1 MSLNLKGHKYKPYLG
16 RDIARGYLGNTL
28 VYTNGETF
36 YKFTS
41 HPYTVTT
48 EKDFL
53 QINKIN
59 DTLFQL
65 RNTSTFNGCYVVT
78 FEQYDAGL
86 DDVTENPD
94 KVVYNSQWS
103 NYSRSTAIYKSN
115 KYDYWATDYDNG
127 SYYTPYKFLGTEQI
141 YYDFY
146 PKDVYNVVHFN
157 VGETEYF
164 VQSNGLYKVNS
175 YNAETK
181 KLDYDTVTTIAGND
195 YQYFDIISHNG
206 KTYVKPHSSSRYWQH
221 YEIDETTQE
230 VVKVTKSNNI
240 AMFLLNNT
248 LYYLHDNKNTSKPII
263 SVRNFETDEVLLEM
277 KGNANNILGTG
288 LNWADIFVI
297 GNNVYYSNL
306 RLTYNNGT
314 FSYETFPY
322 KWIKAEF
329 NKDITLVANGDI
341 IYFYNHITNR
351 FTQSISLK
359 RFPTESFCLIGGKII
374 TNNRW
379 YSIDEI

>member
-1 MSLNLKGHKYKPYLG
+1 MSLNLKGHKCKPYLG
-16 RDIARGYLGNTL
+16 RDIARGYLGSTL

-36 YKFTS
+36 YNFTL
-41 HPYTVTT
+41 HPYTVDTT
-48 EKDFL
+48 SDFL
-53 QINKIN
+53 KINKIN

-65 RNTSTFNGCYVVT
+65 QNTSERNGCYVVT

-86 DDVTENPD
+86 NNLGDNPD
-94 KVVYNSQWS
+94 KVVYNSRWS
-103 NYSRSTAIYKSN
+103 NTVVNTTIYKSN
-115 KYDYWATDYDNG
+115 KYDYWSTNYRSGN
-127 SYYTPYKFLGTEQI
+127 YYTPYKFLGTEQI

-146 PKDVYNVVHFN
+146 PNDVYNVVHFN
-157 VGETEYF
+157 VGDTEYF

-181 KLDYDTVTTIAGND
+181 RLDYNTVTTIADND

-230 VVKVTKSNNI
+230 VVKVTKSNNV
-240 AMFLLNNT
+240 AMFLLNDT
-248 LYYLHDNKNTSKPII
+248 LYYLHWNNGSKIL

-277 KGNANNILGTG
+277 EGNVDNILGG
-288 LNWADIFVI
+288 GSEDADIFVV
-297 GNNVYYSNL
+297 GNNVYFNHL
-306 RLTYNNGT
+306 RLTYNDGT

-322 KWIKAEF
+322 RWIKEEF
-329 NKDITLVANGDI
+329 NEDITLVANGDI

-351 FTQSISLK
+351 FTQSIRLK
-359 RFPTESFCLIGGKII
+359 KSPTESFCLIDDKII
-374 TNNRW
+374 TNNGW

>member
-1 MSLNLKGHKYKPYLG
+1 MSLNLKGHKCKPYLG
-16 RDIARGYLGNTL
+16 CDIARGYLGSTL

-36 YKFTS
+36 YNFTL
-41 HPYTVTT
+41 HPYTVVTT
-48 EKDFL
+48 SDFL
-53 QINKIN
+53 KINKIN

-65 RNTSTFNGCYVVT
+65 KNTSIVYGCYVVT

-86 DDVTENPD
+86 NNVAENPD
-94 KVVYNSQWS
+94 NVVYNSRWS
-103 NYSRSTAIYKSN
+103 NMSKNTTIYKSN
-115 KYDYWATDYDNG
+115 KYDYWATNYDNG
-127 SYYTPYKFLGTEQI
+127 SYDTPYKFLGTKHI

-181 KLDYDTVTTIAGND
+181 RLDYDTVTTIADND

-221 YEIDETTQE
+221 YEINEATQE
-230 VVKVTKSNNI
+230 VVKVTKANNM
-240 AMFLLNNT
+240 AMFQLNDT
-248 LYYLHDNKNTSKPII
+248 LYYFHWNSRKNILSI
-263 SVRNFETDEVLLEM
+263 RNFETDEVLLEM
-277 KGNANNILGTG
+277 KDNVDNILGSG
-288 LNWADIFVI
+288 SEDADIFVI
-297 GNNVYYSNL
+297 GNNVYFNHL
-306 RLTYNNGT
+306 KLVCDNGT
-314 FSYETFPY
+314 FTYQTFLY

-329 NKDITLVANGDI
+329 NKDITLVANGNI

-351 FTQSISLK
+351 FTQSVRLNKSPID
-359 RFPTESFCLIGGKII
+359 SFCVIDRKII
-374 TNNRW
+374 TNNGW

>member
-1 MSLNLKGHKYKPYLG
+1 MSLNLKGHKCKPYLG
-16 RDIARGYLGNTL
+16 RDIARGYLGSTL

-36 YKFTS
+36 YNFTL
-41 HPYTVTT
+41 HPYSVAT
-48 EKDFL
+48 EGDYL

-65 RNTSTFNGCYVVT
+65 QNTSERNGCYVVT

-86 DDVTENPD
+86 NNVAENPD
-94 KVVYNSQWS
+94 KVVYNSRWS
-103 NYSRSTAIYKSN
+103 NTGLNTTIYKSN
-115 KYDYWATDYDNG
+115 KYDYWATNYRSG

-146 PKDVYNVVHFN
+146 PNDVYNVVHFN
-157 VGETEYF
+157 VGDTEYF

-181 KLDYDTVTTIAGND
+181 RLDYDTVTTIADND

-221 YEIDETTQE
+221 YVIDEVTQE
-230 VVKVTKSNNI
+230 WEKVTKSNSV
-240 AMFLLNNT
+240 AMFLLNDVI
-248 LYYLHDNKNTSKPII
+248 YYFHWNSGSNIL
-263 SVRNFETDEVLLEM
+263 SVRNFDTDEVLVEM
-277 KGNANNILGTG
+277 KGNLADILGNG
-288 LNWADIFVI
+288 DINADVFVV
-297 GNNVYYSNL
+297 GNNVYFNHL
-306 RLTYNNGT
+306 RLEFNNGT
-314 FSYETFPY
+314 FTYHTFQY
-322 KWIKAEF
+322 KWIKEEF
-329 NKDITLVANGDI
+329 NDDITLMANGET

-351 FTQSISLK
+351 FTQSVHLDKS
-359 RFPTESFCLIGGKII
+359 PEESFCLIDGKII
-374 TNNRW
+374 TNKGW